1 MRLKRLELQGFK
13 SFVDRTILHFQPGI
27 TGVVGPNGCGKSN
40 IVDAILWVM
49 GEQSAKHLRGD
60 SMTDIIFSGSQ
71 TKAPTSMAEV
81 SLHLDKHGVVLAPQF
96 SQFDHPEEISV
107 TRRIYRDG
115 TGEFLINKTSCRL
128 RDIHELFMDTGVGR
142 RSYSI
147 IEQGQIERMISSKPD
162 ERRSIFEDVAG
173 ITKYKAKK
181 KEAEKK
187 LELTRVNLSRLGDII
202 GELEK
207 QLRSVKVQA
216 TRARKYKE
224 FKGEVETIDLHL
236 IGKKL
241 FTLKQ
246 NIEHLESDL
255 ARFVSLREE
264 AQAQLSNHDA
274 GLTELDV
281 TRIDREK
288 EVQALS
294 ATERDLSLGIEK
306 LESRL
311 SLCQAEQKH
320 LVQTSNARQEE
331 ERELQE
337 KNAALHAESRSIVQ
351 ENAEIEGGLLTI
363 EMEISG
369 QEKSLRELETVSHDL
384 HQAKE
389 ATRFGL
395 SQASEEEVSLNN
407 TEQHAQDRLAELG
420 KVQEELNQKLTHTI
434 ALLDQHRERLKAVD
448 QKIEDCCL
456 RTQKAEKDLNA
467 ISAECEGFSR
477 DLSVVEE
484 KLFQA
489 REDFHSKNSR
499 LESLRELQQNFE
511 GYSPSSR
518 EVLLKLNTPISAC
531 PVGEVLEPPPQWED
545 HLEIL
550 LGHELHTLIVSSLE
564 DAEILGRT
572 IHEKA
577 LEHVEILAQ
586 TANPRRSNGV
596 LVDDYSVPL
605 LSRIRVKEGY
615 ERVAAHYLG
624 DVYLTDDLEQL
635 FMHHA
640 LYPHLTFMTSDGRTL
655 FRRDGVL
662 ACGVLSKKS
671 GIFARK
677 REIEELAVWCEEMKR
692 GVGSLTSER
701 ESLLQSL
708 KAREKLHTEMKEKL
722 SSLHVE
728 SVEFRKERENI
739 QLESAR
745 ADCDYRELVALSD
758 RNQSQLGAVRDQLDE
773 LVSSLKSVG
782 ERKQELSEE
791 LAGRELEISH
801 TAKAE
806 QRLVARTSEKRIEKT
821 KYEERRNG
829 FNVALEKLKS
839 EMELGLRHQ
848 AALETQKREEEN
860 QSRHLIQQES
870 GIQAQRESLLNERGV
885 LASQLSDCRSAY
897 ARVCDEIQR
906 SREQR
911 EEWRNRRDALCSD
924 VQKCELGLT
933 QRTSEL
939 ERLRGLSFERYQKEA
954 SLLDEN
960 ANLDLSNVPL
970 FQADLSVDWVTLSCI
985 DKEGL
990 LEAHLQSLRGKIEKY
1005 GEVNVTAIHEF
1016 DEIQNRYDF
1025 LMKQKNDLDHSIL
1038 TLEEAIKKI
1047 DQTTQSRFKDTF
1059 ESINA
1064 KFKEIFPILF
1074 NGGKAELRLTESDN
1088 TVDSGVEIFVQP
1100 PGKQLQSIMLLS
1112 GGEKALTAVS
1122 LVLAIFSRKP
1132 SPFCLLDEV
1141 DAPLDD
1147 ANVVRFNT
1155 VVRHMATKSQFIV
1168 ITHNKKTMEVADAL
1182 YGVTMEKAGI
1192 SKMTSVKLN

>member
-1 MRLKRLELQGFK
+1 MRLKRLELHGFK

-49 GEQSAKHLRGD
+49 GEQSAKLLRGD
-60 SMTDIIFSGSQ
+60 SMTDVIFSGSE

-81 SLHLDKHGVVLAPQF
+81 SLHLDKHGVLLAPQF
-96 SQFDHPEEISV
+96 GRFDHPEEISV

-115 TGEFLINKTSCRL
+115 TAEFFINKTPCRL

-147 IEQGQIERMISSKPD
+147 IEQGQIDRMINSKPD
-162 ERRSIFEDVAG
+162 ERRLIFEEVAG
-173 ITKYKAKK
+173 ITKYKSKK

-187 LELTRVNLSRLGDII
+187 LELTRLNLSRLGDII
-202 GELEK
+202 REIEK

-224 FKGEVETIDLHL
+224 FKDEVETIDLFL

-246 NIEHLESDL
+246 NIDHWESDL
-255 ARFVSLREE
+255 ARLVILREE
-264 AQAQLSNHDA
+264 AGARLSSHEA
-274 GLTELDV
+274 GLTELEV

-294 ATERDLSLGIEK
+294 EKERALSLRIEK

-311 SLCQAEQKH
+311 GLYQAERKH
-320 LVQTSNARQEE
+320 LVQTSNARQKEE
-331 ERELQE
+331 SELQT
-337 KNAALHAESRSIVQ
+337 KNAALRAESLTIAR
-351 ENAEIEGGLLTI
+351 ENAEIGSSLLAI
-363 EMEISG
+363 EMEIAG
-369 QEKSLRELETVSHDL
+369 QEKSLHELQTASRDL
-384 HQAKE
+384 NQTKE

-407 TEQHAQDRLAELG
+407 TVRHAQDRLAELQ
-420 KVQEELNQKLTHTI
+420 KMREEFNQKLTHTI
-434 ALLDQHRERLKAVD
+434 ELLSQHKERLKAVD
-448 QKIEDCCL
+448 QKIEGCCL
-456 RTQKAEKDLNA
+456 RTQNGEKDLNV
-467 ISAECEGFSR
+467 ISTECEGLSR
-477 DLSVVEE
+477 DLSGAEE

-489 REDFHSKNSR
+489 KEDFHSKNSR
-499 LESLRELQQNFE
+499 LESLRELQRNFE

-518 EVLLKLNTPISAC
+518 EVLLKLDTPISAF
-531 PVGEVLEPPPQWED
+531 PVGEVLEPPPELED

-550 LGHELHTLIVSSLE
+550 LGHELHTLIVSTLE

-586 TANPRRSNGV
+586 TANQRRSNEV
-596 LVDDYSVPL
+596 LVDDAPL

-615 ERVAAHYLG
+615 ERVAALLLG
-624 DVYLTDDLEQL
+624 DVYLCDDLEQL

-640 LYPHLTFMTSDGRTL
+640 LHPNLTFMTLDGSAL
-655 FRRDGVL
+655 FRRNGVL

-677 REIEELAVWCEEMKR
+677 REMEELAVWCEEMNR
-692 GVGSLTSER
+692 GVGRLALER
-701 ESLLQSL
+701 EGLLRSLE
-708 KAREKLHTEMKEKL
+708 AREKLHTEMKEKL
-722 SSLHVE
+722 SCLHVE
-728 SVEFRKERENI
+728 SVEYRKEKENI

-745 ADCDYRELVALSD
+745 ADRDYRELVVLSE
-758 RNQSQLGAVRDQLDE
+758 RNQSQLDAVRGQLDA

-782 ERKQELSEE
+782 ERKRELSEE
-791 LAGRELEISH
+791 LAGWESEISH
-801 TAKAE
+801 TAHAVE
-806 QRLVARTSEKRIEKT
+806 EMVARTSERRIEKT
-821 KYEERRNG
+821 KYEERRSG

-839 EMELGLRHQ
+839 EIELGLRHQ
-848 AALETQKREEEN
+848 AALDAQKMEEVN
-860 QSRHLIQQES
+860 QLRRLAQQES
-870 GIQAQRESLLNERGV
+870 DIQAQHESCLNERAI
-885 LASQLSDCRSAY
+885 LASQLSDCSSAY
-897 ARVCDEIQR
+897 ARVCDEIQQ

-911 EEWRNRRDALCSD
+911 EGWRNRKDTLSSD

-933 QRTSEL
+933 QQTSEL
-939 ERLRGLSFERYQKEA
+939 ERVRGLSVERYQKEA
-954 SLLDEN
+954 PILDQN
-960 ANLDLSNVPL
+960 ANLDLLNVPL
-970 FQADLSVDWVTLSCI
+970 FQADLNVDWVTLSCI
-985 DKEGL
+985 DKEVL
-990 LEAHLQSLRGKIEKY
+990 LETHNQNLRGKIERY

-1025 LMKQKNDLDHSIL
+1025 LMKQKTDLDHSIL

-1047 DQTTQSRFKDTF
+1047 DQTTQSRFEDTF

-1074 NGGKAELRLTESDN
+1074 NGGKAELRLTEPGS
-1088 TVDSGVEIFVQP
+1088 TVDFGVDIFVQP

-1122 LVLAIFSRKP
+1122 LVLSIFSRKP

-1147 ANVVRFNT
+1147 ANVARFNT
-1155 VVRHMATKSQFIV
+1155 VVKHMATKSQFIV

-1192 SKMTSVKLN
+1192 SNMTSVKLN